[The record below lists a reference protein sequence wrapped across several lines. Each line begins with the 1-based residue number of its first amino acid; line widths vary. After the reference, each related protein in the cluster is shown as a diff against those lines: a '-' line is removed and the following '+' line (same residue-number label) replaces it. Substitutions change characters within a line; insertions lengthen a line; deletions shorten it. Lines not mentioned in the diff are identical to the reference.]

1 MLSQGGGGRL
11 KTVKLNC
18 ALWEGEVK
26 IIGEEK
32 KKEKIK
38 KQLERRKKDGGRKR
52 IKFFVIGQVWNE
64 DKRKRGREK
73 KKKRSKD
80 HEKAIMK
87 RKESCETP

>member
-26 IIGEEK
+26 ITGEEK

-52 IKFFVIGQVWNE
+52 IKFFVTGQVWNE

-73 KKKRSKD
+73 KRKGQR
-80 HEKAIMK
+80 IMK
-87 RKESCETP
+87 KL